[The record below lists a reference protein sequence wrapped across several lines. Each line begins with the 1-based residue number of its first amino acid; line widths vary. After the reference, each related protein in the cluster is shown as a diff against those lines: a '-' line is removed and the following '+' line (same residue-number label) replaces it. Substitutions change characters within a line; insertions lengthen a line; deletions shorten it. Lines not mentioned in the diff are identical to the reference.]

1 MKKQL
6 VILGIV
12 LLFVCVGLS
21 GCSFFNEGP

>member
-12 LLFVCVGLS
+12 ALLVSVGLS
-21 GCSFFNEGP
+21 GYNEII